1 LVTTRQLISTDTEI
15 CATKKQGISPVFF
28 REFIMNTLILLAAL
42 SSQITFKTSQ
52 QENMTTIVPQVTLA
66 QSCDCQVQIVSVREG
81 QGGQS
86 SSRQQNTLFIPA
98 NQTIDLMR
106 LSLNINE
113 GDTVKIVV
121 TVSDGKSLHLSQ
133 QWSPAERSL

>member
-1 LVTTRQLISTDTEI
+1 
-15 CATKKQGISPVFF
+15 
-28 REFIMNTLILLAAL
+28 MNTLILLAAL

-52 QENMTTIVPQVTLA
+52 QGNMTTIIPQVILTEP
-66 QSCDCQVQIVSVREG
+66 CECQVQIVSLRQG

-106 LSLNINE
+106 LSLNIDS
-113 GDTVKIVV
+113 GDKMNITVI
-121 TVSDGKSLHLSQ
+121 VSDGKSLHLSQ
-133 QWSPAERSL
+133 QWSPAGSAL

>member
-1 LVTTRQLISTDTEI
+1 
-15 CATKKQGISPVFF
+15 
-28 REFIMNTLILLAAL
+28 MNTLILLAAL

-52 QENMTTIVPQVTLA
+52 QGNMTTIIPQVILTEP
-66 QSCDCQVQIVSVREG
+66 CECQVQIVSLRQG

-106 LSLNINE
+106 LSLNIDS
-113 GDTVKIVV
+113 GDKVNIIV

-133 QWSPAERSL
+133 QWSPAGSAL

>member
-1 LVTTRQLISTDTEI
+1 
-15 CATKKQGISPVFF
+15 
-28 REFIMNTLILLAAL
+28 MNTLILLAAL

-52 QENMTTIVPQVTLA
+52 QGNMTTIIPQVILTEP
-66 QSCDCQVQIVSVREG
+66 CECQVQIVSLRQG

-106 LSLNINE
+106 LSLNIDS
-113 GDTVKIVV
+113 GDKVNITV
-121 TVSDGKSLHLSQ
+121 TVFDGKSLHLSQ
-133 QWSPAERSL
+133 QWSPAGSAL

>member
-1 LVTTRQLISTDTEI
+1 
-15 CATKKQGISPVFF
+15 
-28 REFIMNTLILLAAL
+28 MNTLILLAAL

-81 QGGQS
+81 QG
-86 SSRQQNTLFIPA
+86 TKFFPAAKHTFIPA

-106 LSLNINE
+106 LSLNINA

>member
-1 LVTTRQLISTDTEI
+1 
-15 CATKKQGISPVFF
+15 
-28 REFIMNTLILLAAL
+28 MNTLILLAAL
-42 SSQITFKTSQ
+42 SSQITFQTSQ
-52 QENMTTIVPQVTLA
+52 QGNMTTIIPQVILTEP
-66 QSCDCQVQIVSVREG
+66 CECQVQIVSLRQG

-106 LSLNINE
+106 LSLNIDS
-113 GDTVKIVV
+113 GDKVNITV

-133 QWSPAERSL
+133 QWSPAGSAL

>member
-1 LVTTRQLISTDTEI
+1 
-15 CATKKQGISPVFF
+15 
-28 REFIMNTLILLAAL
+28 MNTLILLAAL

-52 QENMTTIVPQVTLA
+52 QENMTTIIPQVTLA
-66 QSCDCQVQIVSVREG
+66 QPCDCQVQIVSVREG

-106 LSLNINE
+106 LSLNINA
-113 GDTVKIVV
+113 GDTVKSLSPFQ
-121 TVSDGKSLHLSQ
+121 TVNRFIYLSSGRQ
-133 QWSPAERSL
+133 RNVRFNHS